1 MAHHHIFSRRN
12 FVSMGAVVAAS
23 ALASTASGQGTGSPA
38 GDEKGMLNVLDF
50 GAKRDGKTG
59 DTVAIQNALNAAGKT
74 NGSVFIP
81 QGTYLC
87 SELKVPVG
95 VGIHGLPAMDYRK
108 GMGTVL
114 KFKGGTKCL
123 INLTGAYGAY
133 LFGLCLHGGDIEGGA
148 HGIMVDKPDY
158 GTQED
163 TPRIDMCRV
172 EHFTGDGI
180 RLERIWCFCVRHS
193 HCFSNKGCGLRV
205 RGWDGF
211 ILDNWFSGNG
221 KAGYAAYD
229 ENASNTL
236 TANRIEWN
244 HEGGIVIYGGSTY
257 NITGNYI
264 DRSGR
269 CGITLMPSKDDY
281 CHTLSITG
289 NVIYRSAK
297 PDWGLKDEFD
307 SAHVRFEGVKGLVFT
322 GNAMHAGRDD
332 DDLGKYSPDYGI
344 IAKGLECSVIKDNVL
359 FEGVLRKV
367 ILDLGGHGPDVIIKE
382 NVGSLKKVG

>member
-1 MAHHHIFSRRN
+1 MKHRGFSRRD
-12 FVSMGAVVAAS
+12 FVSMGAVAAAS
-23 ALASTASGQGTGSPA
+23 VMSTAAAGQGTDDQGKK
-38 GDEKGMLNVLDF
+38 EKGMLNVIDF
-50 GAKRDGKTG
+50 GAKGDGKAD
-59 DTVAIQNALNAAGKT
+59 DTAAIQRALNAAGTT

-95 VGIHGLPAMDYRK
+95 IGIHGLPAMDYRK
-108 GMGTVL
+108 GMGSVL

-163 TPRIDMCRV
+163 TPRIDMCRI

-180 RLERIWCFCVRHS
+180 RLERIWCFVVRHS
-193 HCFSNKGCGLRV
+193 HCYSNKGCGLRV

-221 KAGYAAYD
+221 MAGYAAYD

-236 TANRIEWN
+236 TGNRIEWN
-244 HEGGIVIYGGSTY
+244 HDGGIIIHGGSTY

-269 CGITLMPSKDDY
+269 CGIALLPRGGEKN
-281 CHTLSITG
+281 CHTLAITG

-307 SAHVRFEGVKGLVFT
+307 SAHVRFEYVKGLVFT

-332 DDLGKYSPDYGI
+332 DGLGNYSPDYGI
-344 IAKGLECSVIKDNVL
+344 VAKGLECSIIRDNVL
-359 FEGVLRKV
+359 FEGVLKQV
-367 ILDLGGHGPDVIIKE
+367 VLDQGEHGADVIIKE
-382 NVGSLKKVG
+382 NVGSLRNVG

>member
-1 MAHHHIFSRRN
+1 MKHRGFSRRD
-12 FVSMGAVVAAS
+12 FVSMGAVAAAS
-23 ALASTASGQGTGSPA
+23 AMSTAAAGKGTDDEGKK
-38 GDEKGMLNVLDF
+38 EKGMLNVIDF
-50 GAKRDGKTG
+50 GARGDGNAD
-59 DTVAIQNALNAAGKT
+59 DTAAIQKALNVAGTT

-95 VGIHGLPAMDYRK
+95 IGIHGLPAMDYRK
-108 GMGTVL
+108 GMGSVL

-148 HGIMVDKPDY
+148 HGILVDKPDY

-163 TPRIDMCRV
+163 TPRIDMCRI

-180 RLERIWCFCVRHS
+180 RLERIWCFVVRHS
-193 HCFSNKGCGLRV
+193 HCYSNKGCGLRV

-221 KAGYAAYD
+221 MAGYAAYD

-236 TANRIEWN
+236 TGNRIEWN
-244 HEGGIVIYGGSTY
+244 HDGGIIIHGGSTY

-269 CGITLMPSKDDY
+269 CGIALLPRGDEKN
-281 CHTLSITG
+281 CHTLAITG

-307 SAHVRFEGVKGLVFT
+307 SAHVRFEYVKGLVFT

-332 DDLGKYSPDYGI
+332 DGLGNYSPDYGI
-344 IAKGLECSVIKDNVL
+344 VAKGLECSIIRDNVL
-359 FEGVLRKV
+359 FEGVLKQV
-367 ILDLGGHGPDVIIKE
+367 VLDQGEHGADVIIKE
-382 NVGSLKKVG
+382 NVGSLRKVG